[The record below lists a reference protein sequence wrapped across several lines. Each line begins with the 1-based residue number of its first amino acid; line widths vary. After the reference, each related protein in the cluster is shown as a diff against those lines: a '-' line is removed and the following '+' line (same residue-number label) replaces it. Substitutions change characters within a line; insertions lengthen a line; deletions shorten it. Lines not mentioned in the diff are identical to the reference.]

1 MRMVSW
7 IIVEILKTVK
17 TLNTVFRSQ
26 EKESLEQKIVLEKIF
41 VRNWAKKVRLDFGR
55 AAAAGFDCR
64 PPFYLKEPPS
74 CHQWPEF
81 FNPLHSWRMRFSM
94 NI

>member
-1 MRMVSW
+1 MVSW
-7 IIVEILKTVK
+7 ITVEILKTVK
-17 TLNTVFRSQ
+17 TLQCSDLRKKNH
-26 EKESLEQKIVLEKIF
+26 QKIVLEKIF
-41 VRNWAKKVRLDFGR
+41 VRNCAKKVRLDFGR